1 MLGKWFRG
9 RVSWIGW
16 HYLTPLRAGILV
28 AVVLSVSRISGCL
41 YLDLIDVRAM
51 DFRLMQRGEIEP
63 GPEVAIVAVDNDS
76 IDQIGRWPW
85 PRAAIAHLLDEI
97 VALDPA
103 VVGFDITFSES
114 SSFAAPAGVRL
125 RPESI
130 DDSRWQQVQST
141 LKAQD
146 EQLVDSIRR
155 SERTVLGYFFEQYA
169 EQDRI
174 TPEDVS
180 TYDTVMARGGG
191 ERFVEQLYGAR
202 TNLPAFTKAASDVGY
217 YTIIP
222 DARDGFVRLMP
233 LVLRAGDKMVIPL
246 SLAMLRVYRPDARLH
261 IGFAEEGVQ
270 RVRFGDI
277 DIPVSENG
285 RMVLNYRGPGH
296 TFPHYSAIDILTKK
310 VPPDS
315 LRGKLVL
322 LGVTATAVAD
332 IRVTAFDD
340 VFPGVEI
347 HATAL
352 DNILRQDFISQ
363 PRILVLPETAILFVL
378 VLVLGIGLR
387 RMRGAMAAGFA
398 FAVFAVYLVL
408 SQVVFVSRGLPF
420 SIVYPTLAVIVVYLL
435 ASVYHYVTEEREKRK
450 LRRLLDLYLSPNM
463 AQLVSEHPE
472 TLRLGGEKRDMTVV
486 FSDLRGFTSF
496 SEKLPPERLV
506 EFLNIYFE
514 AMTDVLFHY
523 DGALDKYIGDGMMA
537 FWGAPLPQPDHA
549 ARALRSSIEMVARTR
564 ALNEEWKARGWPW
577 LEVCVGLNSGQ
588 MVFGNMGSMKRLSLT
603 VMGDNVNLAARLE
616 PLNRMYET
624 SIIASEATLTAA
636 PNIATVREIDLVR
649 VKGREEPVRIYEVL
663 GTAEE
668 GAQWDRILEPFHSGL
683 QAYREQRWSQAL
695 DAFAA
700 VLEAAP
706 GDGPA
711 TLYSDRCRFLQ
722 ANPPEADWNGVT
734 VMETK

>member
-1 MLGKWFRG
+1 LSF
-9 RVSWIGW
+9 VGW
-16 HYLTPLRAGILV
+16 QHLTPFRAGLLV
-28 AVVLSVSRISGCL
+28 ALVLSLSRISGCL

-63 GPEVAIVAVDNDS
+63 GPEVVIVAVDNNS
-76 IDQIGRWPW
+76 IDRIGRWPW
-85 PRAAIAHLLDEI
+85 PRAAIAHLLDKM
-97 VALDPA
+97 VALDPS
-103 VVGFDITFSES
+103 VVGFDITFSEP
-114 SSFAAPAGVRL
+114 SSFAASGSVQL
-125 RPESI
+125 RPQSGDER
-130 DDSRWQQVQST
+130 RWEALQVT
-141 LKAQD
+141 LRAQD
-146 EQLVDSIRR
+146 EALVESIRR

-169 EQDRI
+169 GQDQV

-180 TYDTVMARGGG
+180 TYDTVLARGGG

-202 TNLPAFTKAASDVGY
+202 TNLPAFTAAATDVGY

-222 DARDGFVRLMP
+222 DARDGFVRRMP
-233 LVLRAGDKMVIPL
+233 LVLRAGDKMVMPL
-246 SLAMLRVYRPDARLH
+246 SLAMLRAYRPDSRLH
-261 IGFAEEGVQ
+261 IRFAEEGVQ
-270 RVRFGDI
+270 QLRLGDVS
-277 DIPVSENG
+277 IPVSENG
-285 RMVLNYRGPGH
+285 RMVLNYRGPGQ
-296 TFPHYSAIDILTKK
+296 TFPHYSAIDILEGK

-352 DNILRQDFISQ
+352 DNILRGDFISQ
-363 PRILVLPETAILFVL
+363 PRILVLPETALLFAL
-378 VLVLGIGLR
+378 AIVLGVGLR
-387 RMRGAMAAGFA
+387 RMRGAAAAAFA
-398 FAVFAVYLVL
+398 LAVFAVYLVG
-408 SQVVFVSRGLPF
+408 SQMLFVSRGWPF
-420 SIVYPTLAVIVVYLL
+420 SIVYPTLTVIGTYLL

-472 TLRLGGEKRDMTVV
+472 SLRLGGEKRDMTVV

-506 EFLNIYFE
+506 EFLNIYFD

-564 ALNEEWKARGWPW
+564 ALNEDWKERGWPW

-616 PLNRMYET
+616 PLNRMYGS
-624 SIIASEATLTAA
+624 SILASEATLTAA
-636 PNIATVREIDLVR
+636 PGVATVREIDLVR

-663 GTAEE
+663 GAADEK
-668 GAQWDRILEPFHSGL
+668 AQWDGILDPFRGGL
-683 QAYREQRWSQAL
+683 QAYRQRQWPEAL
-695 DAFAA
+695 AAFAD
-700 VLEAAP
+700 VLEARP

-711 TLYSDRCRFLQ
+711 TLYLERCRFLQ
-722 ANPPEADWNGVT
+722 ANPPDDDWNGVT